1 VQYYIESTIKGKKKV
16 ARAIF
21 TCFIIFV
28 SLLVEL
34 FFSLFPIISK
44 MAMVLYQGPESVMDG
59 LTESAGTSSNSA
71 GAPKKFV
78 GLANQGATW

>member
-1 VQYYIESTIKGKKKV
+1 
-16 ARAIF
+16 
-21 TCFIIFV
+21 V

-59 LTESAGTSSNSA
+59 LTESAGASSNSA
-71 GAPKKFV
+71 GGAPKKFV